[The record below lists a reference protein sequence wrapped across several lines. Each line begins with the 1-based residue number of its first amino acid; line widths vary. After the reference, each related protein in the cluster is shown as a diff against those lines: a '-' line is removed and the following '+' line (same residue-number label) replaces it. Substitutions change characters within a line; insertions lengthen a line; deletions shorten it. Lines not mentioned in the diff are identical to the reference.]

1 MVGTPDPN
9 IYTYSGLSF
18 SPASLYSPGQLA
30 CSFVRST
37 HRPTYLMIEWLRN
50 YALAAHEYWSTQVSY
65 FPLARLP
72 APTPSLNCPSLRK
85 GNRPLPHPV
94 NLRKLVPGLSAPS
107 GENQKK
113 PTTPAC
119 LYEHTSA
126 ATPPPTDRPQPNNQ
140 NKQTQRHSFLPPK
153 PWPGLARS
161 CPR

>member
-72 APTPSLNCPSLRK
+72 APN
-85 GNRPLPHPV
+85 PLAQLP
-94 NLRKLVPGLSAPS
+94 LIEER
-107 GENQKK
+107 E
-113 PTTPAC
+113 
-119 LYEHTSA
+119 
-126 ATPPPTDRPQPNNQ
+126 PPPPSSCQP
-140 NKQTQRHSFLPPK
+140 T
-153 PWPGLARS
+153 
-161 CPR
+161 